1 MAIKSFA
8 EMRKIDVIPFCEY
21 REAKDDKGRKIEVP
35 YLNWAKCKELLH
47 ENGAEVVYFEPVTN
61 ANGSSLIM
69 SDQVFMDK
77 NEITN
82 RCYEVRVKI
91 VIDDLEFEAQYPLM
105 NGSNPVKDN
114 SMTQQRLWN
123 AQTRAFV
130 KGVAMRTGLGFGL
143 WVTGGDEADEKA
155 PVEDLSSHN
164 IYAIRE
170 RMQMTYTNLIKRG
183 FSTSEIAQKM
193 GTGEQAMQYFLNG
206 VFDEINRFEKALG
219 SL

>member
-1 MAIKSFA
+1 MLKSYA
-8 EMRKIDVIPFCEY
+8 ELRKIDVKPYCDM

-35 YLNWAKCKELLH
+35 YLNWAKCMDLLH
-47 ENGAEVVYFEPVTN
+47 EHGAEKVYFEPCVN
-61 ANGSSLIM
+61 ENGSSLIM
-69 SDQVFMDK
+69 SDQVFTDK
-77 NEITN
+77 NGVTN

-114 SMTQQRLWN
+114 SLTQQRVWN

-143 WVTGGDEADEKA
+143 WVDDDEAGDKSA
-155 PVEDLSSHN
+155 SEDLSSHN

-170 RMQMTYTNLIKRG
+170 RMQIAYTNLIKKG
-183 FSTSEIAQKM
+183 LSTREIAAKM
-193 GTGEQAMQYFLNG
+193 GTSEETMRYYLNG
-206 VFDEINRFEKALG
+206 IFDEISRFEKELSG
-219 SL
+219 L